1 MALPGKNKISIKEVY
16 NYLMTKPN
24 MTKNKALGII
34 ANIQAESAF
43 YSDAVEIGDMKN
55 KGLGLFQHTYK
66 TRKDAFVKAVPDWK
80 TNWQGQIDFAL
91 QEQEAQNY
99 LNSNYKDKEAATEA
113 FMKEFENP
121 KDQSNK
127 AIQGRVDHLNKIS
140 FDEKTDEIIVLQK
153 NPTKEEIELQEE
165 GKSPYREKEEE
176 EMPGLLPEVKVEG
189 ESKETS
195 KKKYRKDVLD
205 RISGRDEYLKY
216 LEDNQD
222 AFKELSTIEKNL
234 KSFSKGTKEYNDL
247 VRRKNELIKDLTKK
261 ENILKEDLYKKELN
275 NYVNSENNAREQL
288 SKLQNEAKGYIDA
301 GEEVPADITSGIA
314 EARETISKSGN
325 RVKILVKQDW
335 NDYDISPVQQGY
347 NQNILL
353 PDGTIDIEKSKTT
366 PILPDPLSD
375 DKEEDI
381 VYNVVDENTDQTQ
394 IIETPEA
401 KTITEDV
408 VEETVGGEDA
418 VTETEDPTID
428 PNYRMN
434 QLGNAGKALF
444 QGAGKVLDYVGG
456 PGGIISYVMGKKG
469 LKEAMKEVKPH
480 ASAQL
485 SPMFMQHLRQSR
497 EIAKKGFH
505 PDQARVIQKEM
516 DGAYQKGLENAV
528 RGSGGQR
535 ARFLAS
541 SGILDAQRS
550 SALLNYAAQD
560 SELQSKNQEKYEKLM
575 MFKENFDIQQTEKER
590 AEDME
595 RQVANKKA
603 AATFTSAAFTNLMSG
618 FGGGGS
624 SLLNKNNTSNLYNTI
639 EGLMSNQGNTGT
651 DNK

>member
-1 MALPGKNKISIKEVY
+1 MAIKPKDISHAVFNNNPGNIKYSVGGKKLD
-16 NYLMTKPN
+16 YLKVLD
-24 MTKNKALGII
+24 KLGIKYSKGSEAADGGYFI
-34 ANIQAESAF
+34 KFESHADGYKAAKAWWPTVKSWAAYEGLTLDQALEKYSGEGYSAEKLGIDLDGSKLL
-43 YSDAVEIGDMKN
+43 SDFTNEELNGVMTSQIKMEDPKEYEILKN
-55 KGLGLFQHTYK
+55 KGLL
-66 TRKDAFVKAVPDWK
+66 
-80 TNWQGQIDFAL
+80 
-91 QEQEAQNY
+91 
-99 LNSNYKDKEAATEA
+99 S
-113 FMKEFENP
+113 
-121 KDQSNK
+121 
-127 AIQGRVDHLNKIS
+127 
-140 FDEKTDEIIVLQK
+140 EK
-153 NPTKEEIELQEE
+153 
-165 GKSPYREKEEE
+165 
-176 EMPGLLPEVKVEG
+176 
-189 ESKETS
+189 
-195 KKKYRKDVLD
+195 
-205 RISGRDEYLKY
+205 
-216 LEDNQD
+216 
-222 AFKELSTIEKNL
+222 
-234 KSFSKGTKEYNDL
+234 
-247 VRRKNELIKDLTKK
+247 
-261 ENILKEDLYKKELN
+261 
-275 NYVNSENNAREQL
+275 
-288 SKLQNEAKGYIDA
+288 
-301 GEEVPADITSGIA
+301 
-314 EARETISKSGN
+314 
-325 RVKILVKQDW
+325 
-335 NDYDISPVQQGY
+335 
-347 NQNILL
+347 
-353 PDGTIDIEKSKTT
+353 
-366 PILPDPLSD
+366 
-375 DKEEDI
+375 
-381 VYNVVDENTDQTQ
+381 
-394 IIETPEA
+394 
-401 KTITEDV
+401 
-408 VEETVGGEDA
+408 VEETVEEIKEESTKQSRIVLGPNGEEIEIEIGEDVSESDIRKKQTGGEQRYKSWKELEDNINKLDKSRPFYIGENRYKWNEEKKKA
-418 VTETEDPTID
+418 LLVDEKGEYLPNDKQRENEQFQDIFKGPRIKTPGGSKEGESPKEIVEEKIITPPVVEEKEKKEEKYSPLEKGTYQDDEGNIWRKGDDGGWQVKYNRAAKGVPEVNEYGEPSFEMEFKYDKEWSALSKDDEFDEPWTNTQQFESQLTPYNEGVFKGDVSKEVAEDDPTTD

-444 QGAGKVLDYVGG
+444 EGAGKVLDYVGG

-595 RQVANKKA
+595 RQVANKQA